1 MSTPVID
8 ADEQPKH
15 APVGDRRAFGYGL
28 LVLALVAAL
37 CVPGLLG
44 RRADGSATA
53 APPAPPPT
61 VGQCL
66 APIEKPADLD
76 RLTGMPTVDC
86 TDPHSAEIV
95 FVGQFGAADAYPE
108 NTASTSL
115 VYPYRACALQADQ
128 FAGISTPAT
137 AQVNP
142 ATGAVAH
149 VRPQIEAPVMVPTRH
164 QWLSG
169 QRWYACQIRPAG
181 DTLPMSYDGSASQA
195 AWAATLP
202 APFARCA
209 QVIGGDAVPCTE
221 PHYAEQLT
229 DFIDAHTPLDCHRAA
244 ARLIGT
250 ADPSFHGSLSLTGWQ
265 AAGGRTAC
273 WATSTTGEPFIGTLL
288 GLGDQP
294 FPGA

>member
-1 MSTPVID
+1 VSIPVID
-8 ADEQPKH
+8 ADELPKRSQP
-15 APVGDRRAFGYGL
+15 GDPRAYGYGL

-44 RRADGSATA
+44 RRANGAAVA

-61 VGQCL
+61 VGECL

-76 RLTGMPTVDC
+76 RLTGVPAVDC
-86 TDPHSAEIV
+86 STPHSAEVV
-95 FVGQFGAADAYPE
+95 FVGQFGATDGYPE
-108 NTASTSL
+108 NTAASSL

-128 FAGISTPAT
+128 FVGISAAAT

-142 ATGAVAH
+142 NTGAVAH
-149 VRPQIEAPVMVPTRH
+149 VRPQVDAPVMVPTRH
-164 QWLSG
+164 QWRSG
-169 QRWYACQIRPAG
+169 QRWYACQVRPAG
-181 DTLPMSYDGSASQA
+181 DTLPMSYDGSVLQA

-229 DFIDAHTPLDCHRAA
+229 DFFDARTRVDCHGVA

-250 ADPSFHGSLSLTGWQ
+250 HDPSFHGSLSLTGWQ
-265 AAGGRTAC
+265 ASGGRTAC